1 MTILEVMERANSR
14 DTKLVTEY
22 IKDAV
27 MKIQSST
34 DIVTKVQKQNLTKNI
49 RDYYLPTD
57 FIALSSISILDTD
70 DDNKYK
76 TIRRLST
83 RPTVTEDTNP

>member
-14 DTKLVTEY
+14 DTKLVTGF
-22 IKDAV
+22 IKDAI

-34 DIVTKVQKQNLTKNI
+34 DIVTKVEKQNLTKNT

-57 FIALSSISILDTD
+57 FIALSSISILDTN

-76 TIRRLST
+76 AIRRLSK
-83 RPTVTEDTNP
+83 RPNVTEDTNP

>member
-1 MTILEVMERANSR
+1 MTILEIMERANTR
-14 DTKLVTEY
+14 DTSLSVAFIE
-22 IKDAV
+22 DAITQ
-27 MKIQSST
+27 IQSST
-34 DIVTKVQKQNLTKNI
+34 DIVSKVEKQDLTKNT

-57 FIALSSISILDTD
+57 LVSVISISIKDTD

-76 TIRRLST
+76 KIRRLAT

>member
-1 MTILEVMERANSR
+1 MTILEIMERANTR
-14 DTKLVTEY
+14 DTSLSVAF
-22 IKDAV
+22 IKDAITQ
-27 MKIQSST
+27 IQSST
-34 DIVTKVQKQNLTKNI
+34 DIVSKVEKQDLTKNT

-57 FIALSSISILDTD
+57 LVSVISISIKDAD

-76 TIRRLST
+76 KIRRLAT

>member
-1 MTILEVMERANSR
+1 MTILEIMERANTR
-14 DTKLVTEY
+14 DTSLSVAF
-22 IKDAV
+22 IKDAITQ
-27 MKIQSST
+27 IQSST
-34 DIVTKVQKQNLTKNI
+34 DIVSKVEKQDLTKNT

-57 FIALSSISILDTD
+57 LVSVISISIKDTD

-76 TIRRLST
+76 KISRLAT

>member
-1 MTILEVMERANSR
+1 MTILEIMERANTR
-14 DTKLVTEY
+14 DTNLSIAF
-22 IKDAV
+22 IKDAITQ
-27 MKIQSST
+27 IQSST
-34 DIVTKVQKQNLTKNI
+34 DIVSKVEKQDLTKNT

-57 FIALSSISILDTD
+57 LVSVISISIKDTD

-76 TIRRLST
+76 KIRRLAT

>member
-1 MTILEVMERANSR
+1 MTILEIMERANSR
-14 DTKLVTEY
+14 DTKLVTSF
-22 IKDAV
+22 IKDAI

-34 DIVTKVQKQNLTKNI
+34 EIVTKVQKQNLTKNT

-57 FIALSSISILDTD
+57 FIALSSISILDTN

-76 TIRRLST
+76 AIRRLSS
-83 RPTVTEDTNP
+83 RPNVTEDTNS